1 MEKDLSGAR
10 VPVCFTCSF
19 PRKEEAAVLVFG
31 VGRGFKMQP
40 GPREVL
46 GREAQTCR
54 STSGFGAVSEV
65 LAGARYCMGRVLD
78 ILRTGTDQFSSIFAN

>member
-1 MEKDLSGAR
+1 MEKDLSGSR

-40 GPREVL
+40 GPREML
-46 GREAQTCR
+46 GREAQP
-54 STSGFGAVSEV
+54 
-65 LAGARYCMGRVLD
+65 AGARVGLVQFLKCLLVLD
-78 ILRTGTDQFSSIFAN
+78 ISWDRS